1 MVRYIMSLNYDN
13 IDSKTGYELIQYI
26 NKEFKSYENLIV
38 HYEQSLDCGYETINT
53 FQLMITTEYLDSFN
67 TDPVREKYLGKKSNL
82 QKSFPLSRYDF
93 KYLFE
98 LHFDDV
104 YSFRDLFGEFVPFK
118 KQQEFNDKLNDF
130 LLKNQ
135 SISVKQF
142 LDFFQNDFLGLLNYE
157 DTKIKWQNEKFSFD
171 NYTQPIVHSYQNV
184 SVMNAWLTFIKLFI
198 MDNIDLNPPKSIEQK
213 FIIIGFNAGDGHQ
226 YE

>member
-1 MVRYIMSLNYDN
+1 MLLNYDN
-13 IDSKTGYELIQYI
+13 IDSKTGYELIKYI
-26 NKEFKSYENLIV
+26 NKEFEKYENFIV

-53 FQLMITTEYLDSFN
+53 FQLMITTEYLEHNSE
-67 TDPVREKYLGKKSNL
+67 REKYLGKKSNWT
-82 QKSFPLSRYDF
+82 KSFPLSRYDF

-104 YSFRDLFGEFVPFK
+104 YSFRDLFGEFVSFE

-142 LDFFQNDFLGLLNYE
+142 LDFFQNDFLGFLNHE
-157 DTKIKWQNEKFSFD
+157 DTKVEWQNEKFSFA
-171 NYTQPIVHSYQNV
+171 NYTQPIVRSYQNI
-184 SVMNAWLTFIKLFI
+184 SVMDAWLTFIKLFI
-198 MDNIDLNPPKSIEQK
+198 MDNIELNPPKTIEQK